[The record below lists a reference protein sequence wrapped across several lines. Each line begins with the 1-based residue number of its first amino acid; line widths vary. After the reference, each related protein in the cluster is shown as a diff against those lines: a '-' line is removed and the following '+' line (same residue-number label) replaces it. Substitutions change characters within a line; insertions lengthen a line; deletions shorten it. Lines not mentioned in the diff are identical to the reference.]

1 MNIQEL
7 TEEEYL
13 SLKEKLHHAH
23 DKVWKI
29 TLHDKEAIEEYLSK
43 VIAPLLVGVHFDF
56 NTLKLDNT
64 TYIRANLQVFYSDV
78 VYWIEL
84 IDENSQVKEKVV
96 IAFLLEHKSQMP
108 TELQLRLQLSEY
120 AVSIMNRNYD
130 AETDTTIGVIAIVFN
145 QFNKAWTPQSFRSLF
160 KNVSPNIARFFID
173 FDYLVTNLPALSDEL
188 IDAFDKYGIL
198 RATFLAMKHVRN
210 KAFLKEHF
218 EDIFLFLEKHPH
230 KIELRDQLIAYLLGN
245 SDISAKDLEDMLKNI
260 FSPIIQKEVMITG
273 TGFIASAARE
283 TEIRV
288 RKEERLN
295 AERAVAA
302 AKKAAEEAQLLTK
315 RTTVIHCWYRNI
327 ASDAIADIADLPHK
341 DVELLIDAFQKVK
354 TYHQTHKRFNFKT
367 LMQLSGLKET
377 ELKLLLNL
385 LTPK

>member
-1 MNIQEL
+1 M
-7 TEEEYL
+7 
-13 SLKEKLHHAH
+13 
-23 DKVWKI
+23 
-29 TLHDKEAIEEYLSK
+29 
-43 VIAPLLVGVHFDF
+43 
-56 NTLKLDNT
+56 
-64 TYIRANLQVFYSDV
+64 
-78 VYWIEL
+78 
-84 IDENSQVKEKVV
+84 
-96 IAFLLEHKSQMP
+96 
-108 TELQLRLQLSEY
+108 
-120 AVSIMNRNYD
+120 
-130 AETDTTIGVIAIVFN
+130 
-145 QFNKAWTPQSFRSLF
+145 
-160 KNVSPNIARFFID
+160 
-173 FDYLVTNLPALSDEL
+173 SDEL

-245 SDISAKDLEDMLKNI
+245 SDISAQDLEDMLKNI